1 VRKLLF
7 AASIGLILAAL
18 AFVPMPLVAVA
29 PGPSLSVAD
38 EIRLVDAPSE
48 LNGELMVTTVQ
59 LRRPS
64 AFGVVAAWLDD
75 DQRVTLQQAVI
86 PDGVDE
92 DEFIQVQRRL
102 FTESIEV
109 AVAVGVREA
118 GYDVEI
124 SGSGAQVAG
133 VLEDGPAD
141 GVLREGDVIIEADGQ
156 PISLAADLTAVT
168 SQGEVGDDVSIVYRR
183 GDEVRTAELTLAEV
197 RELERP
203 AIGVAV
209 RSLDVEIEVPFTI
222 DVQVGDVGGPSGGLM
237 MALAAYDQVV
247 DEDLVAGRTI
257 AGTGTIDLR
266 GDVGQVGGITQKVAA
281 AKSDG
286 ATVFVV
292 GMGDGDA
299 ARAAAGDDLEVVVVS
314 TLSEAIDALR
324 RS

>member
-156 PISLAADLTAVT
+156 PVSLAADLTAVT

-183 GDEVRTAELTLAEV
+183 GDEVRTTELTLAEV